1 MSSQSQFFCG
11 RPCSASP
18 CSLALH
24 DARVLCLDVA
34 HDSRSAEDTHTL
46 SQANHTRQG
55 GGRGHTSSWALSI
68 SSSVP
73 PWASQCLDSPKRPR
87 RRYACEH
94 RTVRQ
99 WGAGGRY
106 LPRSAVLRVG
116 LYRPEVP
123 TMSGA
128 CKVRGCESGEGAR
141 IEVTRRVPCSQAPRC
156 HWTSPTHTAGRRAAE
171 SSCDTQ

>member
-1 MSSQSQFFCG
+1 MKPISSSSIVFSKPVFLWKTLFSFSMLTCLARCPSTLLRCRTRFSICRGHTHCQSG
-11 RPCSASP
+11 KSY
-18 CSLALH
+18 
-24 DARVLCLDVA
+24 
-34 HDSRSAEDTHTL
+34 
-46 SQANHTRQG
+46 QAG

-141 IEVTRRVPCSQAPRC
+141 IEVTRRVPCSQAPR
-156 HWTSPTHTAGRRAAE
+156 
-171 SSCDTQ
+171 